1 VGIQYLK
8 EVEGRVYS
16 RVQDFMA
23 PLHNIVEDNLNAFS
37 YWSKMHNDLPS
48 IS

>member
-8 EVEGRVYS
+8 EIEGRVYN

-23 PLHNIVEDNLNAFS
+23 PLSNIVEVNLNAFS
-37 YWSKMHNDLPS
+37 YGFKMHNDLPS